1 MCSFRGDIPVL
12 VGDGERKRH
21 IDDLVK
27 VVSCW
32 GSVGGWEVL
41 V

>member
-27 VVSCW
+27 MVSCW
-32 GSVGGWEVL
+32 GSVDGLVL
-41 V
+41 LV